1 MSSDN
6 DTGAR
11 RLDEMIRESFE
22 QMPELSRTRTR
33 SRVLAS
39 LDSAGRIARARV
51 LFARTAVAFTT
62 SAALLTGTGLAAAAS
77 LPGDLL
83 YPVKRATEE
92 VRVAFAPAAEQGGI
106 LLEMV
111 QSRVREVTNLVESD
125 ASEPEMKRAA
135 EQFGTAASRAIMS
148 DPDPKATQEIVRE
161 IEASVAEEPRETQQR
176 VDSEIPAPAPAPS
189 PSPNPRPTN
198 PNASPSPQPD
208 PTPSPDPQG
217 TPQGDG
223 SGSSSGPQE
232 NGSGSG
238 GVSRGGN

>member
-1 MSSDN
+1 MSSNN

-11 RLDEMIRESFE
+11 RLDEVIRESFE
-22 QMPELSRTRTR
+22 PMPEISRARTR
-33 SRVLAS
+33 SRLLAGI
-39 LDSAGRIARARV
+39 DSTGRISRART
-51 LFARTAVAFTT
+51 LFVRTAVAVTT
-62 SAALLTGTGLAAAAS
+62 SATLLAGTGLAAASA

-148 DPDPKATQEIVRE
+148 DPDPRASQEIVRE

-176 VDSEIPAPAPAPS
+176 VDSQIPQPTPV
-189 PSPNPRPTN
+189 PSPNPQPTN
-198 PNASPSPQPD
+198 PNATPDPQPD
-208 PTPSPDPQG
+208 PTPAPDPQG
-217 TPQGDG
+217 TPKGDG
-223 SGSSSGPQE
+223 SGSGSGPQE
-232 NGSGSG
+232 SGSGSG